1 MSHPQMAFARSTAP
15 LVNDEASVSSSAKPA
30 WPQQPL
36 EAQPRSSSG
45 NAQAPG
51 PEVAGG
57 QIIRE
62 AVYQLVVPPWSSW
75 SKTFPKSRVIHPQ
88 HHLPVPEKRQ
98 STEYILCDF

>member
-1 MSHPQMAFARSTAP
+1 MSYPQMAFARSTAP

-62 AVYQLVVPPWSSW
+62 AVYQLVVPPGALGAKHSQ
-75 SKTFPKSRVIHPQ
+75 KAG
-88 HHLPVPEKRQ
+88 
-98 STEYILCDF
+98 